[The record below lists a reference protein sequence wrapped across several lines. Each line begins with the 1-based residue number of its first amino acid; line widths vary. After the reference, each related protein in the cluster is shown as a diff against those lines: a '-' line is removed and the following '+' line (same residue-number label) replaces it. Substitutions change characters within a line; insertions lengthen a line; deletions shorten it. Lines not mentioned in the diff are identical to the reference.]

1 MTLNLRDWSEE
12 KESLDREKNPKNPK
26 GLQVDP
32 PKYFRAGG
40 CRLMYPRITVISFPN

>member
-26 GLQVDP
+26 G
-32 PKYFRAGG
+32 
-40 CRLMYPRITVISFPN
+40 RLTHLSISGLAAAA